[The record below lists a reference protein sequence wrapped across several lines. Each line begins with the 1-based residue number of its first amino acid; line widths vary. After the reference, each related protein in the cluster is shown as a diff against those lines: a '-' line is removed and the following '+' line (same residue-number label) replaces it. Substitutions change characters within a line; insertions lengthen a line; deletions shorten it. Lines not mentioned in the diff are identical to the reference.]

1 MTDIRHF
8 LDLTDFEPEVLK
20 HILRRAHE
28 MKRVKFNPPQIFSG
42 MSLAMVFDKLS
53 TRTRFSFDIAMKQL
67 GGHTV
72 TATMAEMQI
81 GGKESVESTGKVL
94 SRYVDGI
101 MIRTSDPATL
111 KGLAEQASIPVIN
124 GMTDESHPCQI
135 MADMMTIEEKLGSV
149 QGTKIV
155 WYGDTNNVSKTFA
168 QAAPIW
174 GFEFVMCGP
183 EYDIAPLEAAAGAD
197 VIVTDTWIS
206 MGQEGKDVEKFAPYQ
221 VNADVMA
228 AAKDSAIFMH
238 CLPIAEW
245 YEVSEE
251 VAKSKASVIYDEA
264 ENRLHAQKAILEWC
278 FENSGV
284 VLR

>member
-1 MTDIRHF
+1 MSDVRHF
-8 LDLTDFEPEVLK
+8 LELTDFEPEVLK
-20 HILRRAHE
+20 GILKRAHE
-28 MKRVKFNPPQIFSG
+28 MKRVKFNPPQVFAG
-42 MSLAMVFDKLS
+42 LSLAMVFDKLS

-72 TATMAEMQI
+72 TATMNEMQI

-111 KGLAEQASIPVIN
+111 KGLAAHASIPVIN
-124 GMTDESHPCQI
+124 GMTDASHPCQI
-135 MADMMTIEEKLGSV
+135 MADMMTIEEKLGSAT
-149 QGTKIV
+149 GTKIV
-155 WYGDTNNVSKTFA
+155 WYGDTNNVSKTFE
-168 QAAPIW
+168 QASVIW
-174 GFEFVMCGP
+174 NFEFVMCGP
-183 EYDIAPLEAAAGAD
+183 DYDIAPLEAAKDAD

-206 MGQEGKDVEKFAPYQ
+206 MGQEGKDVAKFEPYQ
-221 VNADVMA
+221 VNAAVMA

-251 VAKSKASVIYDEA
+251 VAKSPASVIYDEA

-278 FENSGV
+278 FEDAGV
-284 VLR
+284 RV